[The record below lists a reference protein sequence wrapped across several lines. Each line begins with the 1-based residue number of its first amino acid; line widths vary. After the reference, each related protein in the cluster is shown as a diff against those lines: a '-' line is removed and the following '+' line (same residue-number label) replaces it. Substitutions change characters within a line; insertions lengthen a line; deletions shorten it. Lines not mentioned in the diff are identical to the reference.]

1 MNNKPQYKIYGDERR
16 KLKKE
21 LSKLKYFIK
30 YFWHHHQLDKDM
42 SSFYGETE
50 NYPMSDQK
58 AQKMYDD
65 YIIKI
70 KELENKLLTPY
81 E

>member
-1 MNNKPQYKIYGDERR
+1 MNNKPQYKIHGCERR
-16 KLKKE
+16 VLKKE
-21 LSKLKYFIK
+21 LSNLKYFIK
-30 YFWHHHQLDKDM
+30 YFWYHHQLDKDM
-42 SSFYGETE
+42 CSFYGETE

-58 AQKMYDD
+58 AQKIYGD

-70 KELENKLLTPY
+70 KELENKLLIPY